1 MFSLGPTHGARTL
14 SMIVNTHREP
24 LGQNMRGIAGVARVD
39 KSHACLDQ
47 LGIRSCSAL
56 QRLRHRAGRIIAAM
70 VENLT
75 KVKLLSEAISIR
87 VESGVNS
94 GGQEALFQTSLAID
108 PTLSLRRRR
117 YQPS

>member
-1 MFSLGPTHGARTL
+1 
-14 SMIVNTHREP
+14 
-24 LGQNMRGIAGVARVD
+24 
-39 KSHACLDQ
+39 
-47 LGIRSCSAL
+47 
-56 QRLRHRAGRIIAAM
+56 M